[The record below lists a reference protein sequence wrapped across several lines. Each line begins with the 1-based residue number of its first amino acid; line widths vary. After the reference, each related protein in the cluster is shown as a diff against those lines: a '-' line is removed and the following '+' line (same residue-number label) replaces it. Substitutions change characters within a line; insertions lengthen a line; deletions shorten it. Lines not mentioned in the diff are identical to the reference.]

1 MSDSLRVM
9 ADSVA
14 DTAAHVAMAVTDST
28 TVVDTVVST
37 ATYGDDWIGVFLLIH
52 SFVFLIALFETVSFV
67 IGVFRKKKGVPNDTV
82 SPENRPHGLI
92 KELLWVFAIILPS
105 TVISLLS
112 NTTVSTNDFFSR
124 LLITMGVFWLC
135 AAIFFF
141 TEFMADRRNNRRRGL
156 RVYIDKFFKEL
167 LWVSALIYSSSWI
180 ATEFADICC
189 KTDFKPWYTWQSSVT
204 RWVVDIVIT
213 SIIAVKVV
221 LVIRKYK
228 KNRNLSHSKD

>member
-1 MSDSLRVM
+1 MSDSLRTV

-14 DTAAHVAMAVTDST
+14 NTAAHS
-28 TVVDTVVST
+28 
-37 ATYGDDWIGVFLLIH
+37 GDRDWISVLFILVSL
-52 SFVFLIALFETVSFV
+52 FVFLIALFETVSFV
-67 IGVFRKKKGVPNDTV
+67 IGIFRKKKGVPNDTV

-112 NTTVSTNDFFSR
+112 NTTVSTNDYFSW

-141 TEFMADRRNNRRRGL
+141 TEFMADRRNNRRRWL

-167 LWVSALIYSSSWI
+167 LWIFALFYSSSWI
-180 ATEFADICC
+180 ATEFADIYS
-189 KTDFKPWYTWQSSVT
+189 KTDFKPWYTWKSNVT

-228 KNRNLSHSKD
+228 KTGKHSHCKD